1 MKTKHTIWFVLFTLL
16 LMLLTSC
23 KADQQTPEAISIP
36 AGDTDREPVS
46 VEMQFPPAEITN
58 DEGGPAY
65 ITGEVAYT
73 YPFFTAGVA
82 EPIVILEDQ
91 AGFVDRDRNFIF
103 PIESQVLGQ
112 LTSDFYESPFSYN
125 VTLPLIPRGTQRDV
139 DNDGE
144 TDDGVMIYAVAYWT
158 NTWGDA
164 YLERRDQAGGGWS
177 SAYASTRIS
186 DDRDNY
192 LEVYGG
198 KYVIYAVD
206 GNQGFPSGFGEDG
219 LLFTDDDP
227 IVQIPQ
233 GWTVVDMDQEPF
245 TFDRSREADIDLLE
259 PESIALSD
267 FSSLPYS
274 EAFDAMLEK
283 MRREYAFTEY
293 KGIDW
298 NALGSEFRPRFE
310 AAEENGDMQ
319 AYFLALRDFLWSIP
333 DGHIGMD
340 ITALASLIQ
349 DEIFGGLGMAAEEL
363 SDGRV
368 LVNFLI
374 EDGPADKAGIQIGAE
389 ITAIDGTPID
399 KVISETVPWSSPF
412 STEHAKRLEQLAY
425 ALRFPMDKQVTV
437 AYTNPGAS
445 VSDAKMTTVMEFDSL
460 YANSPYANVT
470 GFELPVEYEILDNGL
485 AYVRI
490 TTFFDNELLTIQLW
504 ERMMEELNEY
514 GIPGLIIDMRANGGG
529 NGYLANQMAAYFF
542 DEEYIIGNTSYYDD
556 SIDDFYS
563 DPGDESQ
570 FFLPREELRYYGD
583 IVVIVGPACA
593 SACEFF
599 SYDMTIEDRATI
611 VGHYPTA
618 GLGGSVEDFAM
629 PEFMTIRFTIGRAV
643 NAEGEI
649 HIEGIGV
656 VPDVTVPITQETF
669 NAVYLNGEDVLLDA
683 AAEILL
689 GN

>member
-1 MKTKHTIWFVLFTLL
+1 MKTKHAIWFVLFTLL
-16 LMLLTSC
+16 AMLLTSC
-23 KADQQTPEAISIP
+23 KTDQKTAKI
-36 AGDTDREPVS
+36 V
-46 VEMQFPPAEITN
+46 N
-58 DEGGPAY
+58 DEGGSVY

-73 YPFFTAGVA
+73 NPFFTLGVA

-91 AGFVDRDRNFIF
+91 AGFVERERDFIF
-103 PIESQVLGQ
+103 PVESQVLGQ
-112 LTSDFYESPFSYN
+112 ITSDFYESPFSYSL
-125 VTLPLIPRGTQRDV
+125 TLPLIPRGTQRDV
-139 DNDGE
+139 DNDGKA
-144 TDDGVMIYAVAYWT
+144 DDGVMIFAVAYWT

-186 DDRDNY
+186 DDRDHY

-198 KYVIYAVD
+198 KYVIFATD
-206 GNQGFPSGFGEDG
+206 GNQGFPSGFGEDD

-267 FSSLPYS
+267 FSSLPYP

-283 MRREYAFTEY
+283 MRTEYAFTEY

-298 NALGSEFRPRFE
+298 DALSSEFRPRFE
-310 AAEENGDMQ
+310 AAEENGDTE
-319 AYFLALRDFLWSIP
+319 AYSLALRDFLWSIP
-333 DGHIGMD
+333 DGHVSMD
-340 ITALASLIQ
+340 ITVLGSLIQ
-349 DEIFGGLGMAAEEL
+349 REIIGGLGMAAEEL

-368 LVNFLI
+368 LVNFLL
-374 EDGPADKAGIQIGAE
+374 EDGPAAIAGIQIGAE
-389 ITAIDGTPID
+389 ITAIDGVPINE
-399 KVISETVPWSSPF
+399 VISANVPWSSPF
-412 STEHAKRLEQLAY
+412 STEHTKRLEQLLF
-425 ALRFPMDKQVTV
+425 ALRFPGNKQVTV
-437 AYTNPGAS
+437 AYTNPYGT
-445 VSDAKMTTVMEFDSL
+445 AKVATPTTEVEFESL
-460 YANSPYANVT
+460 YANSPYADIT
-470 GFELPVEYEILDNGL
+470 GFELPVEYEILDSGL
-485 AYVRI
+485 AYVKI
-490 TTFFDNELLTIQLW
+490 TGFLDNELLTIQLW

-514 GIPGLIIDMRANGGG
+514 DIPGLIIDMRVNGGG
-529 NGYLANQMAAYFF
+529 NGYLADQMAAYFF
-542 DEEYIIGNTSYYDD
+542 EEEHVIGNTSYYDD
-556 SIDDFYS
+556 SIDDFYA
-563 DPGDESQ
+563 DPGDEDQ
-570 FFLPREELRYYGD
+570 FFLPREELRYDGD
-583 IVVIVGPACA
+583 IVVIVGPGCA

-618 GLGGSVEDFAM
+618 GLGGSVEDFLM
-629 PEFMTIRFTIGRAV
+629 PENLSIRFTIGRAV

-649 HIEGIGV
+649 HIESIGV

-669 NAVYLNGEDVLLDA
+669 NSVYLDGEDVLLDTA
-683 AAEILL
+683 VKVLL

>member
-1 MKTKHTIWFVLFTLL
+1 MKTKHSIWFVLFTLL
-16 LMLLTSC
+16 VMLLTSC
-23 KADQQTPEAISIP
+23 KTDQETPEDAPIL
-36 AGDTDREPVS
+36 AGDTDTEPS
-46 VEMQFPPAEITN
+46 SIEIQFPPAEIIN
-58 DEGGPAY
+58 DEGGPVF

-91 AGFVDRDRNFIF
+91 TGFVDRDRNFLF
-103 PIESQVLGQ
+103 PVESQVLGQ
-112 LTSDFYESPFSYN
+112 ITSDFYESPFSYN
-125 VTLPLIPRGTQRDV
+125 ITLPLIPRGTQRDV

-144 TDDGVMIYAVAYWT
+144 TDDGVMVFAVAYWT

-164 YLERRDQAGGGWS
+164 YLERRDQYGGGWS

-186 DDRDNY
+186 DDRDHY

-198 KYVIYAVD
+198 KYVVYAAD
-206 GNQGFPSGFGEDG
+206 GNQGFPSGFGDDD

-227 IVQIPQ
+227 IVQVPQ

-245 TFDRSREADIDLLE
+245 SFDRSREAVIDLLE
-259 PESIALSD
+259 PESMALSD
-267 FSSLPYS
+267 FSSLPYP

-283 MRREYAFTEY
+283 MRTEYAFTEY

-298 NALGSEFRPRFE
+298 DALAAEFRPRFE
-310 AAEENGDMQ
+310 AAEEDGDTEG
-319 AYFLALRDFLWSIP
+319 YYLALRDFLWSIP
-333 DGHIGMD
+333 DGHVGMD
-340 ITALASLIQ
+340 VTVLGSLIQ
-349 DEIFGGLGMAAEEL
+349 QEIIGGLGMAAVEL
-363 SDGRV
+363 SDGQV
-368 LVNFLI
+368 LVNYLL
-374 EDGPADKAGIQIGAE
+374 EEGPAEQAGIKFGAE
-389 ITAIDGTPID
+389 ITAIDGIPID
-399 KVISETVPWSSPF
+399 EIISATVPWSSPF
-412 STEHAKRLEQLAY
+412 STAHTERLEQLLF
-425 ALRFPMDKQVTV
+425 ALRFPGNKQVTL
-437 AYTNPGAS
+437 AYTNPGESAN
-445 VSDAKMTTVMEFDSL
+445 VATLTTVMEIESL
-460 YANSPYANVT
+460 YANSSYADLT
-470 GFELPVEYEILDNGL
+470 GFELPVEYEILDSGL

-504 ERMMEELNEY
+504 ERMMEELNAY
-514 GIPGLIIDMRANGGG
+514 GIPGLIIDMRTNGGG
-529 NGYLANQMAAYFF
+529 SGYLADQMAAYFF
-542 DEEYIIGNTSYYDD
+542 EEEHIIGNTSYYDD

-570 FFLPREELRYYGD
+570 FFLPRDELRYDGD

-611 VGHYPTA
+611 MGHYPTA
-618 GLGGSVEDFAM
+618 GLGGSVEDFLM
-629 PEFMTIRFTIGRAV
+629 PENLDIRFTIGRAV
-643 NAEGEI
+643 NASDEI

-669 NAVYLNGEDVLLDA
+669 DSVYLDGEDVLLDTA
-683 AAEILL
+683 VEVLL